1 MVRIFSTGIGTA
13 KTSTRVHGKEHRLNL
28 RDALLV
34 PNLTSVHKLDAL
46 GLVVKFEN
54 SAVTI
59 SDKAGKLVAAGVKN
73 GSVYQLSDFRRE
85 R

>member
-1 MVRIFSTGIGTA
+1 M
-13 KTSTRVHGKEHRLNL
+13 NL
-28 RDALLV
+28 RDALLA
-34 PNLTSVHKLDAL
+34 PNLTERLVSVHKLDAL

-54 SAVTI
+54 FAVTI